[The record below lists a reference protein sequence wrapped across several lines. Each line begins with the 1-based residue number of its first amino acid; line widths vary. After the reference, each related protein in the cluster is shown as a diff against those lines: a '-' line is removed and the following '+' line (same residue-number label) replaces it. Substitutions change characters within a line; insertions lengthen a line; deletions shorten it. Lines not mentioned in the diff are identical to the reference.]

1 MLSAQS
7 VAILLTTIAILCAV
21 VSALCAL
28 ACWRALKSGLSRV
41 STTSLRAEIDELRD
55 SFGKH
60 SALLKKINQ
69 RSVMQ
74 ERRASSATD
83 DGPSADE
90 STADWKR
97 RMRAQLIR
105 PGLPVRHG

>member
-7 VAILLTTIAILCAV
+7 VAILLLTIATLCAG
-21 VSALCAL
+21 VSVWCAL

-55 SFGKH
+55 SFEKH
-60 SALLKKINQ
+60 SALLKKINA
-69 RSVMQ
+69 RSVMA
-74 ERRASSATD
+74 ERRASSATG
-83 DGPSADE
+83 DGPSPGED
-90 STADWKR
+90 TADWKR

-105 PGLPVRHG
+105 PGYPVKHG